1 VARLNT
7 INNIQ
12 VPGYREN
19 ILLIQNIR
27 RHMLVQDILLKK
39 GSEIFH
45 IKPDATVYEAIRMM
59 SEKDVSAL
67 LVINDDK
74 KLEGIISDKDYRNK
88 VALKGRTSMKTYVHD
103 IMTTEL
109 ITVESRESIEMCMHI
124 MTDKKIRHLPV
135 LDQGVLSGI
144 ISIGDTVK
152 AIIDQ
157 QKVEIND
164 LKSYITGSYP
174 G

>member
-1 VARLNT
+1 
-7 INNIQ
+7 
-12 VPGYREN
+12 
-19 ILLIQNIR
+19 
-27 RHMLVQDILLKK
+27 MLVQDILLKK

-45 IKPDATVYEAIRMM
+45 IKPDATVYDAIRMM

-67 LVINDDK
+67 LVINDDN

-88 VALKGRTSMKTYVHD
+88 VVLKGRTSMKTYVHD

-109 ITVESRESIEMCMHI
+109 ITVKSSESIEMCMHI

-157 QKVEIND
+157 QKIEIND

>member
-1 VARLNT
+1 
-7 INNIQ
+7 
-12 VPGYREN
+12 
-19 ILLIQNIR
+19 
-27 RHMLVQDILLKK
+27 
-39 GSEIFH
+39 
-45 IKPDATVYEAIRMM
+45 
-59 SEKDVSAL
+59 
-67 LVINDDK
+67 
-74 KLEGIISDKDYRNK
+74 

>member
-74 KLEGIISDKDYRNK
+74 KLEGIISDKD
-88 VALKGRTSMKTYVHD
+88 
-103 IMTTEL
+103 
-109 ITVESRESIEMCMHI
+109 
-124 MTDKKIRHLPV
+124 
-135 LDQGVLSGI
+135 
-144 ISIGDTVK
+144 
-152 AIIDQ
+152 
-157 QKVEIND
+157 
-164 LKSYITGSYP
+164 
-174 G
+174 